1 MTDKFKKID
10 DLNKT
15 LENINKIVYTTFNDI
30 ENYPTQQKV
39 DEACE
44 FVNNKTNPI
53 LNEKREELI
62 KVLHEAYLSSNEV
75 ITLLK
80 PLVEFDLNIDTVV
93 EAVKKIINILAGPY
107 KIAVEYI
114 TVLTPKL
121 QDLMINIAL
130 LAYIPENIPQRP
142 DINYDK
148 LKISMKPITI
158 NEIITGNTEEDDTE
172 NPDADVK
179 IKRQVTFKSYNDLLA
194 SSTEYL
200 KNGDFSFVVYK
211 FKKPLPEGSFTR
223 NKYEFKNNTWYPK
236 FEIYDTKDKMLQD
249 FEVGNIYR
257 TSDSN
262 FVLCTDVIKKMVD
275 SKYVTIDVE
284 YESLE
289 LIDFEMN
296 PPVFVDIS

>member
-1 MTDKFKKID
+1 MSDKFKKID

-15 LENINKIVYTTFNDI
+15 LENINKTVYTTFNDI
-30 ENYPTQQKV
+30 ESYPAQQKV

-75 ITLLK
+75 VTLLK

-114 TVLTPKL
+114 TVLAPKL
-121 QDLMINIAL
+121 QDLMVNIAL
-130 LAYIPENIPQRP
+130 LAYIPENLPQRP
-142 DINYDK
+142 DINYNK

-172 NPDADVK
+172 NPDVDVK
-179 IKRQVTFKSYNDLLA
+179 IKRQITFKSYNDLLA
-194 SSTEYL
+194 SNTQYL

-211 FKKPLPEGSFTR
+211 FKKTLPEGCFTR

-249 FEVGNIYR
+249 FEVGNVYR
-257 TSDSN
+257 TSDSS
-262 FVLCTDVIKKMVD
+262 FVLCTDIVKKMVD
-275 SKYVTIDVE
+275 GKYITIDVE

-289 LIDFEMN
+289 LVDFEMN
-296 PPVFVDIS
+296 PPVFIDIS

>member
-10 DLNKT
+10 DLNAF
-15 LENINKIVYTTFNDI
+15 LEKINTNVYTTFNDI

-39 DEACE
+39 DEACI
-44 FVNNKTNPI
+44 FISNKINPI

-107 KIAVEYI
+107 KIAIEYI
-114 TVLTPKL
+114 TVLAPKL
-121 QDLMINIAL
+121 QDLMVNIAL

-142 DINYDK
+142 NINYDK

-158 NEIITGNTEEDDTE
+158 NEIITGNTEEDATEKPDT
-172 NPDADVK
+172 DVK

-194 SSTEYL
+194 SSTEHL

-249 FEVGNIYR
+249 FEVGNVYR
-257 TSDSN
+257 TSDSS

>member
-114 TVLTPKL
+114 TVLAPKL
-121 QDLMINIAL
+121 QDLMVNIAL

-249 FEVGNIYR
+249 FEVGNVYR
-257 TSDSN
+257 TSDSS

>member
-1 MTDKFKKID
+1 MSDKFKKID

-15 LENINKIVYTTFNDI
+15 LENINKTVYTTFNDI
-30 ENYPTQQKV
+30 ESYPAQQKV

-75 ITLLK
+75 VTLLK

-114 TVLTPKL
+114 TVLAPKL
-121 QDLMINIAL
+121 QDLMVNIAL
-130 LAYIPENIPQRP
+130 LAYIPENLPQRP
-142 DINYDK
+142 DINYNK
-148 LKISMKPITI
+148 LKIFMKPITI
-158 NEIITGNTEEDDTE
+158 NEIITGNTEEDNTE
-172 NPDADVK
+172 NPDVNVK

-194 SSTEYL
+194 SNTQYL

-211 FKKPLPEGSFTR
+211 FKKTLPEGCFTR

-249 FEVGNIYR
+249 FEVGNVYR
-257 TSDSN
+257 TSDSS
-262 FVLCTDVIKKMVD
+262 FVLCTDIVKKMVD
-275 SKYVTIDVE
+275 GKYITIDVE

-289 LIDFEMN
+289 LVDFEMN
-296 PPVFVDIS
+296 PPVFIDIS

>member
-114 TVLTPKL
+114 TVLAPKL
-121 QDLMINIAL
+121 QDLMVNIAL

-172 NPDADVK
+172 NPDVDVQ

-194 SSTEYL
+194 SSTRYL

-211 FKKPLPEGSFTR
+211 FKNPLPEGSFTR

-236 FEIYDTKDKMLQD
+236 FEIYETKDKMLQD
-249 FEVGNIYR
+249 FEVGNVYR
-257 TSDSN
+257 TSDSS

-275 SKYVTIDVE
+275 GKYVTIDVE